1 MASIMHGNPKKRGL
15 LVHKTHPTEPAEPP
29 VLVQRRGR
37 LLSLVLNRPRVL
49 NTLNLETIRLL
60 HDALA
65 VARAEA
71 EVRLL
76 VLSGAGERGFCAG
89 GDLKELFQA
98 AQRGALQGA
107 DEFFREEYALD
118 LLLHQ
123 FPKPVLALADGI
135 TMGGGLGLAAGAAL
149 VVATERSRMAM
160 PETRIGFFP
169 DVGATGW
176 LFARCPPGYPE
187 YLALTGYELM
197 GGECVRLGLA
207 THLVASARLPELWE
221 NLTGISER
229 LGPDKG
235 EAVRQVGACLGALAE
250 KTIPSRPEFDA
261 WVAEHFAGKRTVGE
275 IVASLQQCSLETT
288 WCREVFERLSERSPT
303 ALALTLKLLRANEG
317 RPLPEVFQREAQAAH
332 FMIQHPDYLE
342 GIRARIIDKDDK
354 PRWQPDSIEEV
365 QSLEVTL

>member
-1 MASIMHGNPKKRGL
+1 MTKIDPIES
-15 LVHKTHPTEPAEPP
+15 AEPP
-29 VLVQRRGR
+29 VLVQRRGC

-49 NTLNLETIRLL
+49 NTLNLETIRRL
-60 HDALA
+60 HGALDE
-65 VARAEA
+65 ARQDDG
-71 EVRLL
+71 VRLL

-98 AQRGALQGA
+98 AKRGALQIA

-123 FPKPVLALADGI
+123 FPKPLVALADGI
-135 TMGGGLGLAAGAAL
+135 TMGGGLGLAAGADL
-149 VVATERSRMAM
+149 VAATERSRMAM

-176 LFARCPPGYPE
+176 LFDRCPPGYPE
-187 YLALTGYELM
+187 YLSLTGYELL

-207 THLVASARLPELWE
+207 THLVATARLPEFWA
-221 NLTGISER
+221 NLTRISAG

-235 EAVRQVGACLGALAE
+235 DAVRQVRACLEALAE
-250 KTIPSRPEFDA
+250 KPIPARPAFDA
-261 WVAEHFAGKRTVGE
+261 WVSEHFAGKRTIGE

-317 RPLPEVFQREAQAAH
+317 RPLPEVFQKEARAGH
-332 FMIQHPDYLE
+332 FMIQQPDYLE
-342 GIRARIIDKDDK
+342 GIRARLIDRDDR
-354 PRWQPDSIEEV
+354 PRWQPG
-365 QSLEVTL
+365 SLEELGQLAVEL